1 MDDVRTIQRS
11 ALQFAVGPCEFGTTS
26 GSATEGDIPVRMVA
40 RSPKPVFHKDFP
52 GGPVVHDFS
61 GMRKPDSRIPLDYA
75 HDTREVI
82 GFADRFESGPDGLEV
97 GGTLIPFR
105 DGDRASEIKFKS
117 DKGVPYQSSIFF
129 DDATAEIIDR
139 NESAEVNGQRIVG
152 PATIIRQWTLRGVA
166 ICPYG
171 VDKNT
176 PVRLSVDGET
186 TITLFHKE
194 PAMADPVAPVEV
206 PAEAVVELPKVE
218 ETFSL
223 KPAVEGEL
231 AADGKRKC
239 AACGEFSMPEDGK
252 CGKCGKPVDTEDD
265 SSEEEPD
272 SKFGITRTGKDYL
285 DAFGDKGARWF
296 IEGKTWDEAQSTY
309 VGELKS
315 ELSAAQAK
323 LAAAPVQFGEVVP
336 LSNGI
341 PAETATNPELDAL
354 EQKLGSRNLAKF
366 AASIELSKK

>member
-1 MDDVRTIQRS
+1 
-11 ALQFAVGPCEFGTTS
+11 
-26 GSATEGDIPVRMVA
+26 
-40 RSPKPVFHKDFP
+40 
-52 GGPVVHDFS
+52 
-61 GMRKPDSRIPLDYA
+61 
-75 HDTREVI
+75 
-82 GFADRFESGPDGLEV
+82 
-97 GGTLIPFR
+97 
-105 DGDRASEIKFKS
+105 
-117 DKGVPYQSSIFF
+117 
-129 DDATAEIIDR
+129 
-139 NESAEVNGQRIVG
+139 
-152 PATIIRQWTLRGVA
+152 
-166 ICPYG
+166 
-171 VDKNT
+171 
-176 PVRLSVDGET
+176 
-186 TITLFHKE
+186 
-194 PAMADPVAPVEV
+194 
-206 PAEAVVELPKVE
+206 
-218 ETFSL
+218 
-223 KPAVEGEL
+223 
-231 AADGKRKC
+231 
-239 AACGEFSMPEDGK
+239 MPEDGK